1 MIARLSRWTAP
12 LIGLL
17 IFFGLWEVL
26 LLAFGVKAFILPRPS
41 RILSAMSAQPSF
53 FAREALVTGREA
65 ILGLA
70 AALVLAFVL
79 AVPMARWRAVERA
92 VQPVATLIQVIPIVV
107 YAPAFVIW
115 LGFGRLPIVAVIM
128 LIALVPLLFNMVA
141 GFRTADPATI
151 ELLQSV
157 GASRWE
163 ILRTLQAPSAVP
175 SLFAGLRIA
184 VGLALVGAVLGEW
197 FAGVSHGL
205 GYQIQKGANQNSA
218 PLVWASAFSLGVIGG
233 LALLVLSMLERRV
246 PGGRPQL

>member
-1 MIARLSRWTAP
+1 MIARVSRWTAP
-12 LIGLL
+12 LIGLVV
-17 IFFGLWEVL
+17 FFGLWEGLLVL
-26 LLAFGVKAFILPRPS
+26 FRVRAFILPRPS
-41 RILSAMSAQPSF
+41 RILSAIGSDPAF
-53 FAREALVTGREA
+53 FAREAWMTGREA

-70 AALVLAFVL
+70 AALLLAFVL
-79 AVPMARWRAVERA
+79 AVPMARWRSVERA
-92 VQPVATLIQVIPIVV
+92 VQPVATLIQVVPIVV

-128 LIALVPLLFNMVA
+128 LIALVPLLFNLVA
-141 GFRTADPATI
+141 GFRTADPAAL

-184 VGLALVGAVLGEW
+184 VGLSLVGAVLGEW
-197 FAGVSHGL
+197 FAGVTHGL

-218 PLVWASAFSLGVIGG
+218 SLVWASAFSLGVLGG
-233 LALLVLSMLERRV
+233 LALLAFSLLERRL
-246 PGGRPQL
+246 PGGRRRS

>member
-1 MIARLSRWTAP
+1 VNRLSRWAAP
-12 LIGLL
+12 LLGVA
-17 IFFGLWEVL
+17 IFFVVWEL
-26 LLAFGVKAFILPRPS
+26 LLLVLNVKAFVLPRPS
-41 RILSAMSAQPSF
+41 RILSAMAAEPSF
-53 FAREALVTGREA
+53 FVREAFVTGKES

-70 AALVLAFVL
+70 AAMALAFVI
-79 AVPMARWRAVERA
+79 AVPMARWHSVERA
-92 VQPVATLIQVIPIVV
+92 VQPVATLIQVVPIVV

-128 LIALVPLLFNMVA
+128 MIAFVPLLFNMVA
-141 GFRTADPATI
+141 GFRSADPAALET
-151 ELLQSV
+151 LQSV

-205 GYQIQKGANQNSA
+205 GVQIQTGANKNSA
-218 PLVWASAFSLGVIGG
+218 PLVWASAFSLGVLGS
-233 LALLVLSMLERRV
+233 LALLALSMIERRV
-246 PGGRPQL
+246 PGGRQRR

>member
-1 MIARLSRWTAP
+1 MIARLSRWTSP
-12 LIGLL
+12 LIGLVV
-17 IFFGLWEVL
+17 FFGLWEGL

-41 RILSAMSAQPSF
+41 RILSALNADPSF

-65 ILGLA
+65 IIGLV
-70 AALVLAFVL
+70 AALALAFVL
-79 AVPMARWRAVERA
+79 AVPMARWRSVERA
-92 VQPVATLIQVIPIVV
+92 VEPVATLIQVIPIVV

-115 LGFGRLPIVAVIM
+115 LGFGQLPIVAVIM
-128 LIALVPLLFNMVA
+128 LIGLVPLLFNMVA
-141 GFRTADPATI
+141 GFRTADPAGI

-184 VGLALVGAVLGEW
+184 VGLSLVGAVLGEW
-197 FAGVSHGL
+197 YAGVSHGL

-218 PLVWASAFSLGVIGG
+218 PLVWASAFSLGVLGG
-233 LALLVLSMLERRV
+233 LTLLVLALLERRI
-246 PGGRPQL
+246 PGGKPKE